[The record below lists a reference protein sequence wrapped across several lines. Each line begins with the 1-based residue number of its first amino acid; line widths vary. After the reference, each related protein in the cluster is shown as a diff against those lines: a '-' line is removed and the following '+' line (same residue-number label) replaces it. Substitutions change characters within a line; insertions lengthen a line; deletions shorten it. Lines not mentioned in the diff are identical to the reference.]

1 MRVSKLNLE
10 DKGVIAF
17 NLQKRHRN
25 FTKMLFFIL
34 FRYPLIIFDDVGYV
48 KQKVSYKTFLIYTYF
63 SAKIFFR
70 SQFDILTIV

>member
-34 FRYPLIIFDDVGYV
+34 FRYTLIIFFKYV
-48 KQKVSYKTFLIYTYF
+48 
-63 SAKIFFR
+63 
-70 SQFDILTIV
+70 